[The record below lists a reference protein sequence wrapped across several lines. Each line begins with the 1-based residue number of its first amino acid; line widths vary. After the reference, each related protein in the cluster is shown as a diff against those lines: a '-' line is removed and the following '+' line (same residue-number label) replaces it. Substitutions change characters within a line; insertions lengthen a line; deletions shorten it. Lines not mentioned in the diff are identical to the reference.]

1 MPIYEYRCTK
11 CGHQDEVLQKVTE
24 RPLTKCPACGK
35 RALQKLM
42 SAPGF
47 HLKGSGWYATDFK
60 HSGSKPADKKAEKK
74 PEAKTESA
82 KTESAKA
89 EPAKTDSAKTE
100 PAKSAPGKT
109 DSTKSES
116 APASG
121 QRASA
126 ACTTD

>member
-24 RPLTKCPACGK
+24 PPLTKCPACGK

-60 HSGSKPADKKAEKK
+60 QSGSKPADKKAEKK

-82 KTESAKA
+82 KTDS
-89 EPAKTDSAKTE
+89 AKTDSAKTE
-100 PAKSAPGKT
+100 PAKTEPAKTEPGKT

-121 QRASA
+121 QRASP

>member
-1 MPIYEYRCTK
+1 MPIYEYRCNK

-82 KTESAKA
+82 KTESAKT
-89 EPAKTDSAKTE
+89 ESAKTESAKTE

>member
-24 RPLTKCPACGK
+24 PPLTKCPACGK

-47 HLKGSGWYATDFK
+47 QLKGSGWYATDFK
-60 HSGSKPADKKAEKK
+60 HSGSKPAEKKADKK

-82 KTESAKA
+82 KTESAK
-89 EPAKTDSAKTE
+89 TE
-100 PAKSAPGKT
+100 PAKAAPGKP

-121 QRASA
+121 QGARA
-126 ACTTD
+126 ACATD

>member
-1 MPIYEYRCTK
+1 MPIYEYRCAK

-82 KTESAKA
+82 KTESAK
-89 EPAKTDSAKTE
+89 TDSAKTE